1 MTKLAKPQLVGVTW
15 KDMYDK
21 YDRMRKVSEK
31 AEEFFDLIAESK
43 KILKSVQDKSPEVE
57 RQLDVLADLEGHIK
71 ERMTILDRD
80 GFDDLDLIEGSLW
93 SLKQGCLYNT
103 WGLDIGLNLD
113 ANSDDGDPWK
123 QITVHSQEEEKAVKE
138 LLKKMRQEA

>member
-21 YDRMRKVSEK
+21 YERMRKASKK

-57 RQLDVLADLEGHIK
+57 RQLDVLAELEGHIK
-71 ERMTILDRD
+71 ERMAILDRD
-80 GFDDLDLIEGSLW
+80 GFDDSIYFYLW
-93 SLKQGCLYNT
+93 NLEQGCLYNT

-113 ANSDDGDPWK
+113 ANSDAGDPWK

>member
-1 MTKLAKPQLVGVTW
+1 M
-15 KDMYDK
+15 
-21 YDRMRKVSEK
+21 
-31 AEEFFDLIAESK
+31 
-43 KILKSVQDKSPEVE
+43 
-57 RQLDVLADLEGHIK
+57 
-71 ERMTILDRD
+71 
-80 GFDDLDLIEGSLW
+80 SLQ
-93 SLKQGCLYNT
+93 QGCLYNT

>member
-21 YDRMRKVSEK
+21 YERMRKVSKK
-31 AEEFFDLIAESK
+31 ANEFFDLIAESK

-57 RQLDVLADLEGHIK
+57 RQLDVFAELEWHIK
-71 ERMTILDRD
+71 EKMAILDRD
-80 GFDDLDLIEGSLW
+80 GFDDSIDFYLW
-93 SLKQGCLYNT
+93 NLEQGCLYNT

>member
-21 YDRMRKVSEK
+21 YERMRKASKK
-31 AEEFFDLIAESK
+31 AQEFFDLIAESK

-57 RQLDVLADLEGHIK
+57 RQLDVFAEIEGHIK
-71 ERMTILDRD
+71 ERMTLLARD
-80 GFDDLDLIEGSLW
+80 GFVDSIDFYLW
-93 SLKQGCLYNT
+93 NLEQGCLYNT

>member
-21 YDRMRKVSEK
+21 YDRMRKVSKK
-31 AEEFFDLIAESK
+31 AQEFFDLIAESK

-57 RQLDVLADLEGHIK
+57 RQLDVFAELERHIK
-71 ERMTILDRD
+71 EKMTILDRD
-80 GFDDLDLIEGSLW
+80 GFDDSIDFYLW
-93 SLKQGCLYNT
+93 NLQQGCLYNT

>member
-21 YDRMRKVSEK
+21 YERMRKASKK

-57 RQLDVLADLEGHIK
+57 RQLDVLAELEGHIK

-80 GFDDLDLIEGSLW
+80 GFDDSIYFYLW
-93 SLKQGCLYNT
+93 NLEQGCLYNT

>member
-21 YDRMRKVSEK
+21 YERMWKAGEK
-31 AEEFFDLIAESK
+31 AQEFFDLLAESK

-57 RQLDVLADLEGHIK
+57 RQLDVLADLEWHIK
-71 ERMTILDRD
+71 EKMTILDRD
-80 GFDDLDLIEGSLW
+80 NTDFFTEGTIW
-93 SLKQGCLYNT
+93 SLQQGCLYNT

>member
-21 YDRMRKVSEK
+21 YERMCK
-31 AEEFFDLIAESK
+31 ASGKAQEFFDLIAESK

-57 RQLDVLADLEGHIK
+57 RQLHVLARLEGHIK
-71 ERMTILDRD
+71 EKMTILDRGD
-80 GFDDLDLIEGSLW
+80 FDFFVEGDLW
-93 SLKQGCLYNT
+93 SLEQGCLYNT

>member
-21 YDRMRKVSEK
+21 YDRMRKVSKK
-31 AEEFFDLIAESK
+31 AQEFFDLIAESK

-57 RQLDVLADLEGHIK
+57 RQLDVFAELERHIK
-71 ERMTILDRD
+71 EKMTILDRD
-80 GFDDLDLIEGSLW
+80 GFADSIDFYLW
-93 SLKQGCLYNT
+93 NLQQGCLYNT

>member
-15 KDMYDK
+15 KDMHDK
-21 YDRMRKVSEK
+21 YDRMWNASKK
-31 AEEFFDLIAESK
+31 AQEFFDLIAESK

-57 RQLDVLADLEGHIK
+57 RQLHVLASIERHIK
-71 ERMTILDRD
+71 EKLTILDRD
-80 GFDDLDLIEGSLW
+80 NFDFSVESDLL
-93 SLKQGCLYNT
+93 SLKRGCRFNT

>member
-21 YDRMRKVSEK
+21 YDRMSKVSEK
-31 AEEFFDLIAESK
+31 AQEFFDLIAESK

-57 RQLDVLADLEGHIK
+57 RQLDVLAYLEWRIK
-71 ERMTILDRD
+71 EKGTILDRD
-80 GFDDLDLIEGSLW
+80 NPDFFTEGTIW
-93 SLKQGCLYNT
+93 SLQQGCLYNT